1 MKQTDII
8 TTAIATYAAMHPRP
22 THVNQKQAAEM
33 VGVSEPTIRKMIRAG
48 NLKLNKFGL
57 IPIIEIDRA
66 IDAR

>member
-48 NLKLNKFGL
+48 NAQERRLT
-57 IPIIEIDRA
+57 RA
-66 IDAR
+66 